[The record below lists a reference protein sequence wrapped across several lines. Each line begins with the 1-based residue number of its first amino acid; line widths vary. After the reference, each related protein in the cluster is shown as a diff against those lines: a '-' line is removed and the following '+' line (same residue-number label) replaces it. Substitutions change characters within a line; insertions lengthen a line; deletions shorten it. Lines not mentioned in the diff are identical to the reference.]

1 MVRPTTTLI
10 ETTGPEASPFG
21 ILSPATTVIE
31 RHDDYW
37 ISSFDYEIKDAR
49 IKVDNAVILGKTTPS
64 EIVSIVPNTGN
75 TYGHYFPFDIEAEVE
90 HSTLGVSPEE
100 IEADAKRALDIV
112 SQKAIETEF
121 WTGGIAKLLTE
132 TNDNRYLASTNSQDV
147 TPTPGTAVKPRY
159 GLALLEGA
167 LGGATIGSIGTI
179 HAPRAVAGVLK
190 LEQDSSTLFTK
201 LGNTVVAGT
210 GYSKIGPTGVA
221 AGANQYWMYA
231 TGPVTVILGDM
242 NVTPGK
248 VYQAI
253 DTGVNT
259 IKYYV
264 DRPAAVTWSTSNVYA
279 VLVDLTLDYA

>member
-37 ISSFDYEIKDAR
+37 LNGFEYEIGDAR
-49 IKVDNAVILGKTTPS
+49 VKVDNAIIMGAATPN

-75 TYGHYFPFDIEAEVE
+75 TLGKYYPFDIEAEVE
-90 HSTLGVSPEE
+90 HSTFGLTPEKVE
-100 IEADAKRALDIV
+100 ENAQKALDIV
-112 SQKAIETEF
+112 TQKAVETEF
-121 WTGGIAKLLTE
+121 WSGGVAKLLTE
-132 TNDNRYLASTNSQDV
+132 QNDNRYLASTNSVDV

-167 LGGATIGSIGTI
+167 LGNATIGSIGTI

-190 LEQDSSTLFTK
+190 LEQDDNALFTK

-210 GYSKIGPTGVA
+210 GYSKVGPTGAVA
-221 AGANQYWMYA
+221 GTNQYWMYA

-242 NVTPGK
+242 NITPGE
-248 VYQAI
+248 VSQAI
-253 DTGVNT
+253 DTRVNT

-279 VLVDLTLDYA
+279 VLIDLSLDYA

>member
-49 IKVDNAVILGKTTPS
+49 VKVDNALILGAATPS
-64 EIVSIVPNTGN
+64 EIVSIVPNTGE

-90 HSTLGVSPEE
+90 HSTLGVTPEQ

-159 GLALLEGA
+159 GQALLEGA

-190 LEQDSSTLFTK
+190 LEQDDSTLFTK

-210 GYSKIGPTGVA
+210 GYSKLGPTGVA
-221 AGANQYWMYA
+221 AGPNQYWMYA

-253 DTGVNT
+253 DTGINT

>member
-21 ILSPATTVIE
+21 ILSPATTVVE

-37 ISSFDYEIKDAR
+37 ISSFDYEIADAQV
-49 IKVDNAVILGKTTPS
+49 KVDNAVILGASTPS
-64 EIVSIVPNTGN
+64 EIVSIVPNTGH
-75 TYGHYFPFDIEAEVE
+75 TYGKYYPFDIEAEVE
-90 HSTLGVSPEE
+90 HSTLGTTPEE
-100 IEADAKRALDIV
+100 IEAKAKKALDIV

-121 WTGGIAKLLTE
+121 WNGGIAKLLTE
-132 TNDNRYLASTNSQDV
+132 SNDNRYLASTNSVDV

-167 LGGATIGSIGTI
+167 LGNATIGSIGTI

-190 LEQDSSTLFTK
+190 LEQDNSTLFTK

-221 AGANQYWMYA
+221 AGANQYWLYA
-231 TGPVTVILGDM
+231 TGPVTVLLGDM
-242 NVTPGK
+242 VITPEK
-248 VYQAI
+248 VSQAI
-253 DTGVNT
+253 DTRVNT

>member
-1 MVRPTTTLI
+1 MVRPTNTLI

-37 ISSFDYEIKDAR
+37 LSGFVYEIGDAR
-49 IKVDNAVILGKTTPS
+49 IKVDNATILGANTPAEVTS
-64 EIVSIVPNTGN
+64 VVPNTGE
-75 TYGHYFPFDIEAEVE
+75 TFGLYFPFDVTAEVE
-90 HSTLGVSPEE
+90 HSTFGTTPEE
-100 IEADAKRALDIV
+100 IEESAKRALDIV
-112 SQKAIETEF
+112 TQKAVEVEF
-121 WTGGIAKLLTE
+121 WGGGIAQLLTKE
-132 TNDNRYLASTNSQDV
+132 NNNRYLASTDAIDV

-159 GLALLEGA
+159 GQALLEGA
-167 LGGATIGSIGTI
+167 LGDATIGSRGTI
-179 HAPRAVAGVLK
+179 HAPRAVASVLK
-190 LEQDSSTLFTK
+190 LEEDKSALFTK

-221 AGANQYWMYA
+221 AGANKYWMYA

-242 NVTPGK
+242 NVTPDEK
-248 VYQAI
+248 PQAI
-253 DTGVNT
+253 NTRDNT

-264 DRPAAVTWSTSNVYA
+264 DRPAAVTWSTTNVYA

>member
-21 ILSPATTVIE
+21 ILSPATTVVE

-37 ISSFDYEIKDAR
+37 LNGFEYEIGDAR
-49 IKVDNAVILGKTTPS
+49 VKVDNAIIMGAATPN

-75 TYGHYFPFDIEAEVE
+75 TLGHYYPFDIEAEVE
-90 HSTLGVSPEE
+90 HSTFGLTPDKVEE
-100 IEADAKRALDIV
+100 SAKKALDIV
-112 SQKAIETEF
+112 TQKAIEAEF
-121 WTGGIAKLLTE
+121 WTGGVAKLLTE
-132 TNDNRYLASTNSQDV
+132 QNDNRYLASTNSIDV
-147 TPTPGTAVKPRY
+147 TPTAGTAVKPRY

-167 LGGATIGSIGTI
+167 LGGATIGSVGTI
-179 HAPRAVAGVLK
+179 HAPRAVAGILK
-190 LEQDSSTLFTK
+190 LEQDNNTLFTK

-210 GYSKIGPTGVA
+210 GYSKIGPSGAA
-221 AGANQYWMYA
+221 AGTNQYWMYA

-242 NVTPGK
+242 NITPGE
-248 VYQAI
+248 VSQAI
-253 DTGVNT
+253 DTRVNT

-279 VLVDLTLDYA
+279 VLIDLSLDYA